1 MMALTKIRFV
11 NLDAVVRS
19 PRLWPSYR
27 SHQPPPLTNGD
38 FEEIGLDIVL
48 GPFYTCSAKAERLRK
63 FESFFGAEPFYCAI
77 LWFELEKSGRF
88 RRAPARTVH
97 PFHLLMLAL
106 HFLKAYN
113 TEVRAAVNF
122 GCTEQTFRL
131 WTWYM
136 LKGIAKLD
144 SKFVSA
150 FCMSLESFFLAGTC
164 FTLNLSS
171 FHVADLLGESLAKVQ
186 RQPSY
191 RQR

>member
-1 MMALTKIRFV
+1 MLPPIATKRMGITSILCRR
-11 NLDAVVRS
+11 DQ
-19 PRLWPSYR
+19 PR
-27 SHQPPPLTNGD
+27 PPLTNGD

-48 GPFYTCSAKAERLRK
+48 GPYHTCSAKAERLRK

-77 LWFELEKSGRF
+77 LWFELEKSGWF
-88 RRAPARTVH
+88 RRAPARTVD
-97 PFHLLMLAL
+97 PYHLLMAL

-122 GCTEQTFRL
+122 GCTEKTFLL

-150 FCMSLESFFLAGTC
+150 FVGIGWHRLAPFSLSL
-164 FTLNLSS
+164 
-171 FHVADLLGESLAKVQ
+171 HIADSLGESLAKVQ
-186 RQPSY
+186 RQPRY